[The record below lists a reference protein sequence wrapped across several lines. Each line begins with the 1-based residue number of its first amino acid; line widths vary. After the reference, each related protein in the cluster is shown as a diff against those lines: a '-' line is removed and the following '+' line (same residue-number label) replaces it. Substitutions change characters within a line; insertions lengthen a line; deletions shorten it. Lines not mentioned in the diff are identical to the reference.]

1 MSSPPSLRMMT
12 KMRSI
17 QNRILYEDNHLIA
30 VNKAPGE
37 LSQGDQSGD
46 ETLVDRIKA
55 YLKERYKKLGN
66 VFLGVVHRLDRPT
79 GGVILYAKTDK
90 ALSRL
95 NASFRTDAVKKTY
108 WAVVDSVPPA
118 EAGTLEHYLLKDAK
132 RNKSRVVAAKTRG
145 AKLAKLEYRLLGAS
159 RSYFLLEIDLH
170 TGRHHQIRAQ
180 LAAVGV
186 RIKGD
191 LKYGARRSNMGGGIC
206 LHARSSVFTHPVK
219 NEEIS
224 IIAPIP
230 TDGVWQA
237 FVELD

>member
-1 MSSPPSLRMMT
+1 MN
-12 KMRSI
+12 SI

-46 ETLVDRIKA
+46 ETLVNLIKT
-55 YLKERYKKLGN
+55 YLKEKYKKPGN

-118 EAGTLEHYLLKDAK
+118 ESGTLEHHLLKDAK

-145 AKLAKLEYRLLGAS
+145 AKLASMEYRLLSAS
-159 RSYFLLEIDLH
+159 RNYYLLEIDLH

-191 LKYGARRSNMGGGIC
+191 LKYGARRSNEGGGIC
-206 LHARSSVFTHPVK
+206 LHARSLVFTHPVR